1 MRTATHERLLAR
13 LGLALALL
21 LALGSSAGATT
32 LDTGLYGAL
41 LERHTRDVGDLA
53 RTRVDYAG
61 LRSSADWK
69 RLVTSLDDVDP
80 DTLSTRA
87 ERMAFWINAYNIL
100 AIDLVV
106 QNYPVDG
113 IKDIGGLLSPVWK
126 REAGRVGGKGVTL
139 HQIEHE
145 ILRPMGDPRI
155 HGAIVC
161 ASLSC
166 PALRREPFTAERL
179 DAQLDDTLRGWLAD
193 RRKGLAVDRAANT
206 VTLSKIFK
214 WFKDDFAKD
223 GGALA
228 FAARY
233 APDGERA
240 WLEGRGADAR
250 VRYFDYDW
258 SLNDLAR
265 APSARRQP

>member
-1 MRTATHERLLAR
+1 MHTHPTHR
-13 LGLALALL
+13 GPALALTLGLWLAAGPAAAASLDEELYAGL
-21 LALGSSAGATT
+21 LQ
-32 LDTGLYGAL
+32 
-41 LERHTRDVGDLA
+41 RHTREVPDLA

-61 LRSSADWK
+61 LGASSDWK
-69 RLVTSLDDVDP
+69 RLVDSLASVDP
-80 DTLSTRA
+80 ASLGTRRETL
-87 ERMAFWINAYNIL
+87 AFWINAYNIL

-106 QNYPVDG
+106 RSYPVDG
-113 IKDIGGLLSPVWK
+113 IKDIGSLLFPVWK
-126 REAGRVGGKGVTL
+126 REAGRVGGEAVTL

-145 ILRPMGDPRI
+145 ILRPLGDPRI

-179 DAQLDDTLRGWLAD
+179 DAQLDDTLRRWLAD
-193 RRKGLAVDRAANT
+193 PRKGLAVDRSAGA
-206 VTLSKIFK
+206 VTLSKIFD
-214 WFKDDFAKD
+214 WFDEDFADD
-223 GGALA
+223 GGTLA

-233 APDGERA
+233 APPEDRA
-240 WLEGRGADAR
+240 WLEQNGARAT

-265 APSARRQP
+265 ANARR